1 MFEVCFNFKR
11 CLRVHGLLQTGDPYV
26 WFEAFR
32 ATLQERGKIPRFLD
46 GRKADRSSE
55 RPRNIFIGI
64 LSESSPGECE
74 LHFSFVWCLYNL
86 SFALQTQNAFVKC
99 FSPSTQSV
107 SRNA

>member
-1 MFEVCFNFKR
+1 MCG
-11 CLRVHGLLQTGDPYV
+11 LRLSGPL
-26 WFEAFR
+26 FR
-32 ATLQERGKIPRFLD
+32 KGKIPRFLD

-86 SFALQTQNAFVKC
+86 SFALQTQT
-99 FSPSTQSV
+99 PL
-107 SRNA
+107 